1 MKIIIE
7 RFGPIDKFEYDL
19 EKDFIVTYGN
29 NNIGKS
35 YAMQIVY
42 LLLKSFIG
50 NNSFMVSARYNQMY
64 LYPRHIGIPLPFIEI
79 ESMIKAFKESDQQ
92 TRDITDDIVKETNN
106 LISAVFIPEFINSCK
121 NTFGNLEKTLEKNP
135 TITVIHNNHTL
146 CIDLKASTVE
156 VAIDIKPV
164 HLKKTISDFHKSRNL
179 SSHLDIYVVENIDD
193 IENPVKLI
201 IKEIRGIFMRYIWL
215 ISNNFESVYFLPASR
230 SGIYAG
236 MNAFGSIV
244 AELSK
249 NRAYFTR
256 KIEFPGISEPISD
269 YFIALSNI
277 KIRANEDLKK
287 IYSEIEDKILKG
299 KVTFEKNKNALMYKP
314 NNIDALY
321 EMTEVSSMVSEISP
335 IVAFLKYIISAENRK
350 NRKVKSI
357 LFIEEPEAHLHPN
370 NQIMLMEIFS
380 QLISMD
386 VKLIMSSHSN
396 YVFNKINN
404 LILSGELDYNKYDPI
419 VLEESVNGS
428 ISKHVAVDDL
438 GADDENFVDVSEVLY
453 NEREEIIESLNAE
466 D

>member
-7 RFGPIDKFEYDL
+7 RFGPIEKFEYDL
-19 EKDFIVTYGN
+19 DKELIVTYGN

-42 LLLKSFIG
+42 LLLKTFIG
-50 NNSFMVSARYNQMY
+50 NNTLMVSPRYTQMY
-64 LYPRHIGIPLPFIEI
+64 LYPRHIGIPMPLKKV
-79 ESMIKAFKESDQQ
+79 ESMVKTFIESDQQ
-92 TRDITDDIVKETNN
+92 IKDITDDIVQEANN
-106 LISAVFIPEFINSCK
+106 LISSVFMPEFLNSCK
-121 NTFGNLEKTLEKNP
+121 NTFGNLEKTLENNP
-135 TITVIHNNHTL
+135 LITIVHKEHSFV
-146 CIDLKASTVE
+146 IDLKAST
-156 VAIDIKPV
+156 IDGSIEIKPV
-164 HLKKTISDFHKSRNL
+164 HLKKTVSDFHKSRNL
-179 SSHLDIYVVENIDD
+179 SSHLDIYVVDD
-193 IENPVKLI
+193 IDNIEKPVDLI
-201 IKEIRGIFMRYIWL
+201 LKEIKDNFLRCIWR
-215 ISNNFESVYFLPASR
+215 ISGNFENVFFLPASR

-244 AELSK
+244 AELSR

-277 KIRANEDLKK
+277 KIKANEELEK
-287 IYSEIEDKILKG
+287 IYSLIEDNILKG

-314 NNIDALY
+314 NNVDALY

-335 IVAFLKYIISAENRK
+335 IVAFLKYIVSPGIRK
-350 NRKVKSI
+350 NKKVKSI

-370 NQIMLMEIFS
+370 NQIKLIEIFS
-380 QLISMD
+380 RLISMD

-404 LILSGELDYNKYDPI
+404 LILAGKLDHTIYDPI
-419 VLEESVNGS
+419 VLEETINGS
-428 ISKHVAVDDL
+428 VSKHVLVDEL
-438 GADDENFVDVSEVLY
+438 GADDENFVDVSEFLY
-453 NEREEIIESLNAE
+453 NEREEIIENLNME